1 MMYPYSRFVAASW
14 LRSVV
19 ARTMDRKALRLS
31 MTIEAIPI
39 SKKLPPIHP
48 GEVLREEFMVPLEL
62 SSNAVARAID
72 VTPSRVN
79 DIVRERR
86 GITADTALRFARL
99 FNTSHRF
106 WMNLQANYDLQCA
119 EDAAGKTIASI
130 KPVAGIA
137 A

>member
-1 MMYPYSRFVAASW
+1 MV
-14 LRSVV
+14 
-19 ARTMDRKALRLS
+19 
-31 MTIEAIPI
+31 
-39 SKKLPPIHP
+39 KKLAPVHP
-48 GEVLREEFMVPLEL
+48 GEVLREEFMLPLQL
-62 SSNAVARAID
+62 SSNALARAIG

-119 EDAAGKTIASI
+119 EDAAGESIASI
-130 KPVAGIA
+130 KQLPGIA

>member
-1 MMYPYSRFVAASW
+1 
-14 LRSVV
+14 
-19 ARTMDRKALRLS
+19 
-31 MTIEAIPI
+31 MT
-39 SKKLPPIHP
+39 KKLPPIHP

-119 EDAAGKTIASI
+119 EDAEGKRSEARRVGKEGVRTGR
-130 KPVAGIA
+130 KRG
-137 A
+137 

>member
-1 MMYPYSRFVAASW
+1 M
-14 LRSVV
+14 
-19 ARTMDRKALRLS
+19 
-31 MTIEAIPI
+31 IP
-39 SKKLPPIHP
+39 L
-48 GEVLREEFMVPLEL
+48 GL

-106 WMNLQANYDLQCA
+106 WMNLQENYDLQCA
-119 EDAAGKTIASI
+119 EDAAGKKIATIRPA
-130 KPVAGIA
+130 PGLA

>member
-1 MMYPYSRFVAASW
+1 
-14 LRSVV
+14 
-19 ARTMDRKALRLS
+19 
-31 MTIEAIPI
+31 MT
-39 SKKLPPIHP
+39 KKLPPIHP

-106 WMNLQANYDLQCA
+106 WMNLQANYDQIGRAHVELQSLMRNSYAVFCL
-119 EDAAGKTIASI
+119 K
-130 KPVAGIA
+130 KK
-137 A
+137 

>member
-1 MMYPYSRFVAASW
+1 
-14 LRSVV
+14 
-19 ARTMDRKALRLS
+19 
-31 MTIEAIPI
+31 MTR
-39 SKKLPPIHP
+39 KLPPIHP
-48 GEVLREEFMVPLEL
+48 GEILREEFMIPLGL

-119 EDAAGKTIASI
+119 EDAAGKEIATIRPA
-130 KPVAGIA
+130 PGLA

>member
-1 MMYPYSRFVAASW
+1 MARKMSRLLITTEIV
-14 LRSVV
+14 
-19 ARTMDRKALRLS
+19 D
-31 MTIEAIPI
+31 MTR
-39 SKKLPPIHP
+39 KLPPIHP
-48 GEVLREEFMVPLEL
+48 GEVLREEFMVPLAL

-72 VTPSRVN
+72 VAPSRVN

-99 FNTSHRF
+99 FNTSHHF

-119 EDAAGKTIASI
+119 EDAAGKTIAAI
-130 KPVAGIA
+130 KPVLGIA